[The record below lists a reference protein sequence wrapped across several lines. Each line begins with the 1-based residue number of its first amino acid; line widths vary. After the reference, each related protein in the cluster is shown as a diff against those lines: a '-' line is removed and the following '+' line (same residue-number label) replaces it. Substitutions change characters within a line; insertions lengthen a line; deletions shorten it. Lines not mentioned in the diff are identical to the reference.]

1 MRKAKYLL
9 IVLFVA
15 IGLLLISN
23 SVDAAT
29 LSSRDVYSNNGSMKF
44 NFSDLDLD
52 MTHEYEFGF
61 TNTSA
66 TEVETWHLITDYTET
81 TATIDINTGT
91 SDLKTVFNTSDIGY
105 IRIKDKTADEIV
117 MEPYKVDL
125 KVPYLNVADKLV
137 LKNGQDLTDESNYI
151 NIPLRNAK
159 TNAYYQYEK
168 ITDQNL
174 INKYKEIKAN
184 NGDYKELESL
194 IKKEAPTTGWTEW
207 DYFNGYFNDEA
218 GFGKP
223 EDNISVPNT
232 GLYYMWIYFSG
243 NNLKD
248 IYGVIFVD
256 NLQPD
261 IALESV
267 SLPKT
272 ETVELGDTIT
282 LKVTFNPSTATNKI
296 VTWKSSNEKVA
307 TVDNNGKIT
316 PVSVGS
322 TIITVT
328 SEDGKKTA
336 TCTVTVTKKSSNNNN
351 NSNNNQNNND
361 NINDEGKDDTTAP
374 KPIPQ
379 TGEGITI
386 FIVSDI
392 VIVGIAIAYIRIKKM
407 KDIK

>member
-44 NFSDLDLD
+44 NSSDLDLD

-61 TNTSA
+61 TNTPA

-125 KVPYLNVADKLV
+125 KMPYLNVADKLV
-137 LKNGQDLTDESNYI
+137 LKNGQDVTEDDVYI
-151 NIPLRNAK
+151 TLRNSS
-159 TNAYYQYEK
+159 NSHAYFQYEK

-194 IKKEAPTTGWTEW
+194 IKKETPTTGWTEW
-207 DYFNGYFNDEA
+207 KSF
-218 GFGKP
+218 
-223 EDNISVPNT
+223 
-232 GLYYMWIYFSG
+232 WR
-243 NNLKD
+243 
-248 IYGVIFVD
+248 
-256 NLQPD
+256 
-261 IALESV
+261 
-267 SLPKT
+267 
-272 ETVELGDTIT
+272 
-282 LKVTFNPSTATNKI
+282 TF
-296 VTWKSSNEKVA
+296 
-307 TVDNNGKIT
+307 
-316 PVSVGS
+316 
-322 TIITVT
+322 
-328 SEDGKKTA
+328 
-336 TCTVTVTKKSSNNNN
+336 
-351 NSNNNQNNND
+351 
-361 NINDEGKDDTTAP
+361 
-374 KPIPQ
+374 
-379 TGEGITI
+379 
-386 FIVSDI
+386 
-392 VIVGIAIAYIRIKKM
+392 
-407 KDIK
+407 

>member
-137 LKNGQDLTDESNYI
+137 LKNGQDLTNESNYI

-207 DYFNGYFNDEA
+207 DYFNGYSNFFSFINKCFFCHICMCYA
-218 GFGKP
+218 C
-223 EDNISVPNT
+223 
-232 GLYYMWIYFSG
+232 WASG
-243 NNLKD
+243 NCNDIQLLFFFFNFFFLIKFLK
-248 IYGVIFVD
+248 
-256 NLQPD
+256 
-261 IALESV
+261 
-267 SLPKT
+267 
-272 ETVELGDTIT
+272 
-282 LKVTFNPSTATNKI
+282 
-296 VTWKSSNEKVA
+296 
-307 TVDNNGKIT
+307 
-316 PVSVGS
+316 
-322 TIITVT
+322 
-328 SEDGKKTA
+328 
-336 TCTVTVTKKSSNNNN
+336 
-351 NSNNNQNNND
+351 
-361 NINDEGKDDTTAP
+361 
-374 KPIPQ
+374 
-379 TGEGITI
+379 
-386 FIVSDI
+386 
-392 VIVGIAIAYIRIKKM
+392 
-407 KDIK
+407 